1 MKRKNTHSV
10 CAENLAAS
18 PEVDD
23 TTSPRFHSARIINVL
38 RDICV
43 LLVDA
48 LLLRADMIVMVLSER
63 SRTLLKQYGYYVL
76 YT

>member
-1 MKRKNTHSV
+1 MKRKNTLIV

-23 TTSPRFHSARIINVL
+23 TTSPRFHSARRINAL

-43 LLVDA
+43 LLFDA
-48 LLLRADMIVMVLSER
+48 VLLRADLIVMVLSER
-63 SRTLLKQYGYYVL
+63 SRAFLKQYGYYVL